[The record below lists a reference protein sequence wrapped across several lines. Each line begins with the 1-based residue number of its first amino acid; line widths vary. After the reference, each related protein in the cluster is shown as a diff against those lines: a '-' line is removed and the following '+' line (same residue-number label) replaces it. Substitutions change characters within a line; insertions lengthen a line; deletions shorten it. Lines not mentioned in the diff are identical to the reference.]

1 MAMALHR
8 PDTRAPAWG
17 GALRRSGLLP
27 AAIGAPVLSLIVV
40 VTAAGHDD
48 PLGAPTYWPW
58 LLTGLQVLALWAA
71 GTGRRL
77 GWLLGAAV
85 QLPWI
90 AYAIVTAQLG
100 FIPGCAVSAV
110 VQTHTF
116 LSGGARSEKG
126 RDTGRRRMHIHAEGG
141 VGT

>member
-8 PDTRAPAWG
+8 PHTRAPAWG

-58 LLTGLQVLALWAA
+58 LLTALQVLALWTA
-71 GTGRRL
+71 GTGRRF

-90 AYAIVTAQLG
+90 AYAVVTAQLG

-110 VQTHTF
+110 VQTHSF
-116 LSGGARSEKG
+116 LAGGLRSGRTPGH
-126 RDTGRRRMHIHAEGG
+126 RRMQINAEGG
-141 VGT
+141 AGT